1 MLWRNIMKMYDNI
14 LQKVRLYEEKRGIVY
29 AKTDGKL
36 YKGLKVFYILLFVY
50 TMAMNSIFL
59 LGAVLS
65 ETIFNALKNSVYTVF
80 GLSIMLVVSLVV
92 MRFKNTVWA
101 NILWAVLNVLS
112 CVGLGF
118 TFGVLLQDVI
128 GFKASFYWRH
138 LVPLCLMVIVTLA
151 LSFVALRAVFRT
163 RKTYKKIIENLYT
176 SYKASED
183 TVLSDEQWEEVLK
196 NL

>member
-1 MLWRNIMKMYDNI
+1 MKMYDNI

-29 AKTDGKL
+29 TKTDGKL
-36 YKGLKVFYILLFVY
+36 YKGLKFFYILLFVY
-50 TMAMNSIFL
+50 TMVMNLFFL

-65 ETIFNALKNSVYTVF
+65 ETVFIALKNSVFTVF
-80 GLSIMLVVSLVV
+80 GLSMTLVVSLVV

-101 NILWAVLNVLS
+101 NILSAVLNVLS

-151 LSFVALRAVFRT
+151 LNFVALRAVFKT
-163 RKTYKKIIENLYT
+163 RKTYKKMVENIYST
-176 SYKASED
+176 YQASEE

-196 NL
+196 SI

>member
-1 MLWRNIMKMYDNI
+1 MKMYDNI
-14 LQKVRLYEEKRGIVY
+14 IQKVRLYEEKRGIVY
-29 AKTDGKL
+29 VKTDGKL
-36 YKGLKVFYILLFVY
+36 YKGFKIFYILLFVY

-101 NILWAVLNVLS
+101 NILSAVLNVLS

-128 GFKASFYWRH
+128 GFKTSFYWRH
-138 LVPLCLMVIVTLA
+138 LVPLCLMVIVNLA
-151 LSFVALRAVFRT
+151 FTFIALRAVFKT

-183 TVLSDEQWEEVLK
+183 TALSDEQWEEVLK
-196 NL
+196 NI